1 MQASK
6 HPLGH
11 SIRKKMNNGDL
22 VSWKVWKVEDK
33 KLKTIIFYGTILNII
48 VETRGQRE
56 VYVANILCSD
66 NGETVQV
73 NLLRLEKEETI

>member
-33 KLKTIIFYGTILNII
+33 KLKTIIFYM
-48 VETRGQRE
+48 
-56 VYVANILCSD
+56 
-66 NGETVQV
+66 
-73 NLLRLEKEETI
+73 